1 MTDFNLI
8 EVFIA
13 LECLSFCSY
22 ILISLER
29 SKKLSSIS
37 GIRYLIIS
45 ALPSALLILGIIF
58 LYKQNVSFD
67 LTFIELTNT
76 NDFMLGKDVINN
88 ALEDKELTFLTKRIS
103 KTLSTIIRNIN
114 SSNF

>member
-1 MTDFNLI
+1 MSDLDLI

-67 LTFIELTNT
+67 LKFLELTNSS
-76 NDFMLGKDVINN
+76 DFLVQ
-88 ALEDKELTFLTKRIS
+88 ELKIEKNITIRE
-103 KTLSTIIRNIN
+103 LS
-114 SSNF
+114 F

>member
-1 MTDFNLI
+1 MTGFDLI
-8 EVFIA
+8 EIFIA

-58 LYKQNVSFD
+58 LYKKNISFN
-67 LTFIELTNT
+67 LKFIEITNG
-76 NDFMLGKDVINN
+76 NGFILEESIINKR
-88 ALEDKELTFLTKRIS
+88 LIDEEDTF
-103 KTLSTIIRNIN
+103 
-114 SSNF
+114 

>member
-1 MTDFNLI
+1 MTGFDLI
-8 EVFIA
+8 EIFIA

-58 LYKQNVSFD
+58 LYKQNVSFN

-76 NDFMLGKDVINN
+76 NDFMLGEDIINKSLIYN
-88 ALEDKELTFLTKRIS
+88 EPTF
-103 KTLSTIIRNIN
+103 
-114 SSNF
+114 

>member
-1 MTDFNLI
+1 MTGFDLI
-8 EVFIA
+8 EIFIA

-58 LYKQNVSFD
+58 LYKQNVSFN

-76 NDFMLGKDVINN
+76 NDFMLGEDIINKS
-88 ALEDKELTFLTKRIS
+88 LIYTEPTF
-103 KTLSTIIRNIN
+103 
-114 SSNF
+114 

>member
-1 MTDFNLI
+1 MTGFDLI
-8 EVFIA
+8 EIFIA

-58 LYKQNVSFD
+58 LYKQNVCFN
-67 LTFIELTNT
+67 LNFIESLNT
-76 NDFMLGKDVINN
+76 VDFLVNRDVFENT
-88 ALEDKELTFLTKRIS
+88 LFETKPS
-103 KTLSTIIRNIN
+103 
-114 SSNF
+114 F

>member
-1 MTDFNLI
+1 MTGFDLI
-8 EVFIA
+8 EIFIA

-67 LTFIELTNT
+67 LNFIEKLNT
-76 NDFMLGKDVINN
+76 VDFLVNKDVFEN
-88 ALEDKELTFLTKRIS
+88 
-103 KTLSTIIRNIN
+103 TLSNTE
-114 SSNF
+114 SSF